1 MNNHLAK
8 GIIPNEEVETLSYE
22 TYWNEDIYPHAV
34 TVSMRYEDEY
44 DYTDLR
50 INAPDGEYQVAE
62 FTFNWDKKD
71 APNRWYV
78 SDTLV
83 KVKDGVLDLA
93 TLVLAAAE
101 VREQHRYHG
110 RFLEEVEYQRV
121 YGDRGFLVI
130 CWGS

>member
-8 GIIPNEEVETLSYE
+8 GIILNEEVETLSSE

-34 TVSMRYEDEY
+34 TLSMPYEE
-44 DYTDLR
+44 DYIDLR

-62 FTFNWDKKD
+62 FTFHWDEED
-71 APNRWYV
+71 APHRWYV

-93 TLVLAAAE
+93 TLILAAAE

-121 YGDRGFLVI
+121 VGDRGFLVI
-130 CWGS
+130 TWGS

>member
-8 GIIPNEEVETLSYE
+8 GIIPNEEAETLSSE
-22 TYWNEDIYPHAV
+22 TYSNEDIYPHGV
-34 TVSMRYEDEY
+34 TLSMRYEDEY

-62 FTFNWDKKD
+62 FTFHWDKED
-71 APNRWYV
+71 APYRWYV
-78 SDTLV
+78 STTLV
-83 KVKDGVLDLA
+83 KVKGGVLDLT

>member
-8 GIIPNEEVETLSYE
+8 GIIPNEEAETLSHE
-22 TYWNEDIYPHAV
+22 TYSNEDIYPHAV
-34 TVSMRYEDEY
+34 TLSMRYEDEY

-50 INAPDGEYQVAE
+50 INAPNGEYQVAE
-62 FTFNWDKKD
+62 FTFNWDEED
-71 APNRWYV
+71 APYRWYV
-78 SDTLV
+78 STTLV

-110 RFLEEVEYQRV
+110 RFLEAVEYQRV
-121 YGDRGFLVI
+121 YSDRGFLVI

>member
-8 GIIPNEEVETLSYE
+8 GIIPNEEVETLSSE

-34 TVSMRYEDEY
+34 TLSMPYEEDYEY
-44 DYTDLR
+44 RDLR
-50 INAPDGEYQVAE
+50 INAPDGNYQVAE
-62 FTFNWDKKD
+62 FTFHWDKED

-121 YGDRGFLVI
+121 YDDRGFLVI
-130 CWGS
+130 GWGS

>member
-8 GIIPNEEVETLSYE
+8 GIIPNEEAETLSSE
-22 TYWNEDIYPHAV
+22 TYFNEDIYPHGV
-34 TVSMRYEDEY
+34 TLSMRYEDEY

-62 FTFNWDKKD
+62 FTFHWDKED
-71 APNRWYV
+71 APYRWYV

-83 KVKDGVLDLA
+83 KVKDGVLDLTA
-93 TLVLAAAE
+93 LVLAAAE

-121 YGDRGFLVI
+121 YSDRGFLVI